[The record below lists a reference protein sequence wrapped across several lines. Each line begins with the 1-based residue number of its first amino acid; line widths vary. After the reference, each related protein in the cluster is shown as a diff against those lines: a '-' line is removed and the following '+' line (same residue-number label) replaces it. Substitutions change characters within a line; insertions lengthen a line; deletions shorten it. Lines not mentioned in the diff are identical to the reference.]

1 MDNAVAHQLREV
13 NKSKSH
19 ESIKNEAKFLIAA
32 YIDDNHIPTGTDLTE
47 YYQTIGSI
55 LEVHFNTAYTYYL
68 ARQGFLEYIRSYN
81 KAHELSLDEPV
92 VPVIAERDYLTISYG
107 WMVNGSQ
114 VSIACQQMIE
124 MWQRKRRF
132 SNNDLIE
139 SVLYCSVMYGG
150 LNDIDVLKALYQW
163 LLGERDIYQLQLPA
177 TDELPD
183 SGVSSESLAL
193 ILLSIDDDNYG
204 CSYTQS
210 HTSEDVS
217 ATSLQRYVE
226 YIPDDMTLCFLYVLK
241 DKKLKKEDVKSFE
254 IIINEI
260 CKKLK
265 LQNKDKSKPH
275 LSQLIKYA
283 DYHWRQ
289 MKGGDIDTALAI
301 VRQGK
306 IKTTGLTT
314 NKLINY
320 NQEVI
325 NSNLQPLTW
334 EELFVASFSESDE
347 KGTNSREYPS
357 FSKNLIKEVQDALKG
372 SKAPAIVKLELLQQE
387 FTQPNATRLLGWV
400 NSLLSDSNNR
410 LDTIS
415 KYLGCIGRDWL
426 MLTMD
431 ENLDEWSGEDFEAV
445 YEEIIQSKI
454 KDGRKRSILNKN
466 SGFGE
471 DNLDTDDDLVGCADD
486 VISQCSLNG
495 LKNEHINKNK
505 VSYLDK
511 LKDTQKFTYGRLRA
525 FHDYQRAS
533 YNTPFVH
540 FPWGNKRQVVN
551 ANMISPRIYH
561 AMKEYLVNS
570 GLDDEQKNLCL
581 VVLSLAYRTGLRI
594 KELIGVKVRDIAD
607 IYIDE
612 HGQRIEQPQIWLRP
626 NRYRRLKSSSASRL
640 IPINCLL
647 KKDELKQFTQLYRQQ
662 KRLKRRYLF
671 SQGSGDQPLPSVI
684 FSNLMKL
691 IWDRLLGEHDF
702 TFHSFRHTAI
712 SQLALVLSKSPLAQ
726 VMTDYDNEQCEKVI
740 KGVLGYHKEQ
750 GSWFGL
756 ASYAGHLTC
765 DTTFE
770 HYIHTAHLLAGER
783 LSNACLE
790 LPITVLELI
799 TDLDY
804 SAIYRQDKTAYDAT
818 TKTVQLNKIRP
829 YFLKK
834 TAVNKTP
841 LFKNADEPDS
851 NASQPLLNS
860 SLNELKESNT
870 NSIFIHPKYADVI
883 GFLEELQELK
893 ENSRDELL
901 PEVAIRHG
909 ISLNESKCLYLRASQ
924 LFDDDRLLLG
934 RPKGSKNQEVII
946 RALDRAY
953 QMSIKDPEKL
963 RVFIEIFAHKHNL
976 NNSSIHFGIKETQI
990 EMLQSFMLVG
1000 CQLIDANHW
1009 QVRTYSE
1016 QVVSDVKK
1024 DLGLNSS
1031 IRVGARESFHGY
1043 EVRVVQ
1049 KKRKHSDKNLATTNH
1064 YYASSGVLKYLG
1076 YLLMVLTKNKV

>member
-1 MDNAVAHQLREV
+1 MDNAVAHQLREE
-13 NKSKSH
+13 NKSKSY
-19 ESIKNEAKFLIAA
+19 ESIKNEAKALIAS
-32 YIDDNHIPTGTDLTE
+32 YIDDNQIPTRKDLTE

-55 LEVHFNTAYTYYL
+55 LEMHFDTAHSYYL
-68 ARQGFLEYIRSYN
+68 ARQGFLEFIRSYN
-81 KAHELSLDEPV
+81 KLHGLNLDEPV
-92 VPVIAERDYLTISYG
+92 VPVIAERDHLTISYD
-107 WMVNGSQ
+107 WMVNGAQ
-114 VSIACQQMIE
+114 VSLASQQMIE
-124 MWQRKRRF
+124 IWQRKRRF

-177 TDELPD
+177 TDELPG

-204 CSYTQS
+204 CSYTQG
-210 HTSEDVS
+210 HISEDIS
-217 ATSLQRYVE
+217 TTSLQRYVE
-226 YIPDDMTLCFLYVLK
+226 YIPDDMTLCFLYALK
-241 DKKLKKEDVKSFE
+241 NKKLKKEDVKSFE
-254 IIINEI
+254 TIISDI

-265 LQNKDKSKPH
+265 LQNKDKNKPH

-289 MKGGDIDTALAI
+289 IKGADIDSALSI

-325 NSNLQPLTW
+325 KSNPQPLTW
-334 EELFVASFSESDE
+334 EELFIASYSGSD
-347 KGTNSREYPS
+347 KKTTNSREYPS
-357 FSKNLIKEVQDALKG
+357 FSKNLIKEMQDALKG
-372 SKAPAIVKLELLQQE
+372 SKASAIIQVELLQQE
-387 FTQPNATRLLGWV
+387 LTQPNAMRLLGWV
-400 NSLLSDSNNR
+400 KSLLNDSNNR

-431 ENLDEWSGEDFEAV
+431 ENLDEWSDEDFEAV

-454 KDGRKRSILNKN
+454 KDGRKQSILHKD

-471 DNLDTDDDLVGCADD
+471 GNLDTDDALVGCADD
-486 VISQCSLNG
+486 VLSQGSLNV
-495 LKNEHINKNK
+495 LNSEHVKKNK
-505 VSYLDK
+505 ISYLDK

-525 FHDYQRAS
+525 FHNYQRTHYDAP
-533 YNTPFVH
+533 YVY
-540 FPWGNKRQVVN
+540 FPWGNKRQVIR
-551 ANMISPRIYH
+551 AAMISPRIYH
-561 AMKEYLVNS
+561 AMKEYIVNS
-570 GLDDEQKNLCL
+570 ELDLEQKRLCL
-581 VVLSLAYRTGLRI
+581 LILSLAYRTGMRI
-594 KELIGVKVRDIAD
+594 KELIGVKVHDIAD
-607 IYIDE
+607 IYTDE

-647 KKDELKQFTQLYRQQ
+647 KKDELEQFTQLYHQQ

-671 SQGSGDQPLPSVI
+671 SQGSGDQPLPSVF

-691 IWDRLLGEHDF
+691 IWDRLLEGYDF

-726 VMTDYDNEQCEKVI
+726 VMTDYDNEQYERVI
-740 KGVLGYHKEQ
+740 KDILGYHKEQ

-756 ASYAGHLTC
+756 ASFAGHLTC

-770 HYIHTAHLLAGER
+770 HYIHTAHLLAGEQ
-783 LSNACLE
+783 LSRAYLQ

-799 TDLDY
+799 TGLGY

-818 TKTVQLNKIRP
+818 TKTVQLNRIRP
-829 YFLKK
+829 YLLKRI
-834 TAVNKTP
+834 AVNKIP
-841 LFKNADEPDS
+841 LFKKANEPNI
-851 NASQPLLNS
+851 NASQQLLNGN
-860 SLNELKESNT
+860 LNGFNESNI

-893 ENSRDELL
+893 ENYRDELL

-909 ISLNESKCLYLRASQ
+909 ISLNESKCLYLRASK
-924 LFDDDRLLLG
+924 LFDDDRLSIG

-953 QMSIKDPEKL
+953 KMSIKDPEKL
-963 RVFIEIFAHKHNL
+963 RMFIEIFARKHNL
-976 NNSSIHFGIKETQI
+976 NNSSIHFGIKETQL
-990 EMLQSFMLVG
+990 EMLQSFMLAG
-1000 CQLIDANHW
+1000 CQLIDASHW
-1009 QVRTYSE
+1009 QVRAYSE

-1024 DLGLNSS
+1024 DLSLNSS
-1031 IRVGARESFHGY
+1031 IRVGARENFHGY

-1049 KKRKHSDKNLATTNH
+1049 KKRKRSDKNLANTDH

>member
-1 MDNAVAHQLREV
+1 MDNAVAHQLREE

-19 ESIKNEAKFLIAA
+19 ESIKNEAKALIAS
-32 YIDDNHIPTGTDLTE
+32 YVEGNQIPTGINLTE
-47 YYQTIGSI
+47 YYQTIGNI
-55 LEVHFNTAYTYYL
+55 LEMHFDTAHSYHL

-81 KAHELSLDEPV
+81 KAHELCLDEPV
-92 VPVIAERDYLTISYG
+92 VPVVAERDHLTISYD
-107 WMVNGSQ
+107 WMVNGAQ
-114 VSIACQQMIE
+114 VSLASQQMIE
-124 MWQRKRRF
+124 IWQRKRRF

-139 SVLYCSVMYGG
+139 SALYCSVMYGG
-150 LNDIDVLKALYQW
+150 LNDLDVLQALYQW
-163 LLGERDIYQLQLPA
+163 LLGEREIYQLQIPE
-177 TDELPD
+177 TDELLG
-183 SGVSSESLAL
+183 SGVSSESLAI

-204 CSYTQS
+204 CSHTQG
-210 HTSEDVS
+210 HVLDDVS
-217 ATSLQRYVE
+217 TISLQRYVE
-226 YIPDDMTLCFLYVLK
+226 YIPDDMTLCFLYALK
-241 DKKLKKEDVKSFE
+241 DKKLNREGIKSFE
-254 IIINEI
+254 TIISDI

-289 MKGGDIDTALAI
+289 MKGADIDSALSI

-325 NSNLQPLTW
+325 NSNPQPLTW
-334 EELFVASFSESDE
+334 SELFVASYSESD
-347 KGTNSREYPS
+347 KKITNSREYPS
-357 FSKNLIKEVQDALKG
+357 FSKNIIKEVQDALKG
-372 SKAPAIVKLELLQQE
+372 SKGSAIMKVELLQQE

-400 NSLLSDSNNR
+400 KSLLSDSNSR

-415 KYLGCIGRDWL
+415 KYVGCIGRDWL

-431 ENLDEWSGEDFEAV
+431 ENLDEWSNEDFEAV

-454 KDGRKRSILNKN
+454 KDGRKQSILHKDA
-466 SGFGE
+466 GFNE
-471 DNLDTDDDLVGCADD
+471 DNLDTDYDLVGYADD
-486 VISQCSLNG
+486 VLSQSSFNVLT
-495 LKNEHINKNK
+495 NEHLKKNK
-505 VSYLDK
+505 VSCLYK
-511 LKDTQKFTYGRLRA
+511 LKDTQKFTYGRLKA
-525 FHDYQRAS
+525 FHDYQKEYCDAP
-533 YNTPFVH
+533 YVY
-540 FPWGNKRQVVN
+540 FPWGNRRQVVN
-551 ANMISPRIYH
+551 ENMISPRIYH
-561 AMKEYLVNS
+561 AMEEYLITS
-570 GLDDEQKNLCL
+570 DLDYEQKNLCL
-581 VVLSLAYRTGLRI
+581 VVLSLAYRTGMRI

-640 IPINCLL
+640 IPINSLL
-647 KKDELKQFTQLYRQQ
+647 KKDELEQFIQLYRQQ

-671 SQGSGDQPLPSVI
+671 SQGSGDQPLTSI
-684 FSNLMKL
+684 FFSNLMKL

-726 VMTDYDNEQCEKVI
+726 VMTDYDNEQCKKVI
-740 KGVLGYHKEQ
+740 KGILGYHKKQ
-750 GSWFGL
+750 GAWFGL
-756 ASYAGHLTC
+756 ASLSGHLTC

-770 HYIHTAHLLAGER
+770 HYIHIAHLLVGEQ

-790 LPITVLELI
+790 LPIATLELI
-799 TDLDY
+799 TGLGY
-804 SAIYRQDKTAYDAT
+804 STIYRQDKTAYDAT
-818 TKTVQLNKIRP
+818 TKTVQLNRMRP
-829 YFLKK
+829 YLLKK
-834 TAVNKTP
+834 IAVNKTP
-841 LFKNADEPDS
+841 LFKSADEPNS
-851 NASQPLLNS
+851 NASQQLLNGN
-860 SLNELKESNT
+860 LNEFKESNT
-870 NSIFIHPKYADVI
+870 SSIFIHPKYADVI
-883 GFLEELQELK
+883 GFLEELQKLSI
-893 ENSRDELL
+893 NSKDELL

-909 ISLNESKCLYLRASQ
+909 ISLNESKCLYLRASE
-924 LFDDDRLLLG
+924 LFNDDKLLLG

-946 RALDRAY
+946 KALDRAY

-963 RVFIEIFAHKHNL
+963 RMFIEIFAHKQNL
-976 NNSSIHFGIKETQI
+976 NNSSIHFGIKETQL

-1000 CQLIDANHW
+1000 CQLIDASHW
-1009 QVRTYSE
+1009 QVRAYSE
-1016 QVVSDVKK
+1016 QAVSDVKK
-1024 DLGLNSS
+1024 DLSLNSL

-1049 KKRKHSDKNLATTNH
+1049 RKRKHSDKNLATTDH

-1076 YLLMVLTKNKV
+1076 HTLMILVE

>member
-1 MDNAVAHQLREV
+1 MDNAVAHHLREE

-19 ESIKNEAKFLIAA
+19 EAIKNEAKVLIAS
-32 YIDDNHIPTGTDLTE
+32 YVDDNHIPVSTDLTE

-55 LEVHFNTAYTYYL
+55 LEVHFDTAHSYYL
-68 ARQGFLEYIRSYN
+68 ARQGFLEFIRSYN
-81 KAHELSLDEPV
+81 KLHRLNLDEPV
-92 VPVIAERDYLTISYG
+92 VPVIAERDHLTISYD
-107 WMVNGSQ
+107 WMINGAQ
-114 VSIACQQMIE
+114 VSLASQQMIE
-124 MWQRKRRF
+124 IWQRKRRF

-139 SVLYCSVMYGG
+139 SMLYCSVIYGG

-163 LLGERDIYQLQLPA
+163 LLGEREIYQLQIPA
-177 TDELPD
+177 TDELLG

-204 CSYTQS
+204 YS
-210 HTSEDVS
+210 HTQGRILEVMSD
-217 ATSLQRYVE
+217 TSLQRYVE
-226 YIPDDMTLCFLYVLK
+226 YIPDDMTLCFLYALK
-241 DKKLKKEDVKSFE
+241 DKKLNREGVKSFAT
-254 IIINEI
+254 IISDI

-289 MKGGDIDTALAI
+289 MKGADIDGALAI

-314 NKLINY
+314 NKLIHY

-325 NSNLQPLTW
+325 KLNPQPLTW
-334 EELFVASFSESDE
+334 SELFVASYSESDR
-347 KGTNSREYPS
+347 KSTNSREYPS

-372 SKAPAIVKLELLQQE
+372 SKALAIMKLELLQQE
-387 FTQPNATRLLGWV
+387 FTQSNAIRLLGWI
-400 NSLLSDSNNR
+400 NGMLSDSNNR

-415 KYLGCIGRDWL
+415 KYVGCIGRDWL

-431 ENLDEWSGEDFEAV
+431 ENLDEWSEEDFEAV

-454 KDGRKRSILNKN
+454 KDGRKQSILHKA
-466 SGFGE
+466 SGFSK

-486 VISQCSLNG
+486 VLSQGSIDSSIR
-495 LKNEHINKNK
+495 EPADENK
-505 VSYLDK
+505 VSCLNK

-525 FHDYQRAS
+525 FHDYQRAY
-533 YNTPFVH
+533 YNAPFVY
-540 FPWGNKRQVVN
+540 FPWGNKRQVVK

-561 AMKEYLVNS
+561 TMKEYLGTS
-570 GLDDEQKNLCL
+570 DLEYEQKNLCL
-581 VVLSLAYRTGLRI
+581 VILSLAYRTGMRI
-594 KELIGVKVRDIAD
+594 KELIGIKVGDIAD
-607 IYIDE
+607 IYTDE

-640 IPINCLL
+640 IPVNCLI
-647 KKDELKQFTQLYRQQ
+647 KQDELEQFIQLYHQQ
-662 KRLKRRYLF
+662 KRLKRHYLF
-671 SQGSGDQPLPSVI
+671 SQGSGDQPLPSVF

-712 SQLALVLSKSPLAQ
+712 SQQALVLSKSPLAQ
-726 VMTDYDNEQCEKVI
+726 VMTDYDNEQCERVI
-740 KGVLGYHKEQ
+740 KDILGYHKEQ
-750 GSWFGL
+750 GAWFGL
-756 ASYAGHLTC
+756 ASIAGHLTC

-799 TDLDY
+799 TNLDY

-818 TKTVQLNKIRP
+818 TKTVQLDKIRS

-834 TAVNKTP
+834 IAVNRTP
-841 LFKNADEPDS
+841 LFKNIDEPNS
-851 NASQPLLNS
+851 NASQQLLNRN
-860 SLNELKESNT
+860 LNGFNESNI
-870 NSIFIHPKYADVI
+870 NSIFIHAKYADVI

-901 PEVAIRHG
+901 PEVTIRHG
-909 ISLNESKCLYLRASQ
+909 ISLNESKCLYLRASE

-934 RPKGSKNQEVII
+934 RPKGNKNQEVII

-963 RVFIEIFAHKHNL
+963 RMFVEIFAYKHNL
-976 NNSSIHFGIKETQI
+976 NNSSIYFGIKEIQLK
-990 EMLQSFMLVG
+990 MLQSFMLVG

-1009 QVRTYSE
+1009 QVRAYSE
-1016 QVVSDVKK
+1016 QAVSDVKK
-1024 DLGLNSS
+1024 DLSLSSS

-1049 KKRKHSDKNLATTNH
+1049 KKRKHSDKNLATTDH

-1076 YLLMVLTKNKV
+1076 YLLMVLTKDKV

>member
-1 MDNAVAHQLREV
+1 MDNAVAHQLREE

-19 ESIKNEAKFLIAA
+19 ESIKNEAKFLIAS
-32 YIDDNHIPTGTDLTE
+32 YVDENSLSIETDLTE
-47 YYQTIGSI
+47 YYQTIGSM
-55 LEVHFNTAYTYYL
+55 LEVHFDTAHTYYL

-92 VPVIAERDYLTISYG
+92 VPVIAERDHLTISYD
-107 WMVNGSQ
+107 WMVNGAQ
-114 VSIACQQMIE
+114 VSLASQQMIE

-163 LLGERDIYQLQLPA
+163 LLGESKIYQLQVPA
-177 TDELPD
+177 TDELPG
-183 SGVSSESLAL
+183 SGINHESLAL

-204 CSYTQS
+204 CSHTQGLN
-210 HTSEDVS
+210 SEDLS

-226 YIPDDMTLCFLYVLK
+226 YIPDDMTLCFLYALK
-241 DKKLKKEDVKSFE
+241 DKKLKREGAKSFE
-254 IIINEI
+254 IIVDDI

-265 LQNKDKSKPH
+265 LQNKDKSKPY
-275 LSQLIKYA
+275 LSHLIKYA

-289 MKGGDIDTALAI
+289 MKGGDINTALAI

-320 NQEVI
+320 NQEVFK
-325 NSNLQPLTW
+325 SKPQPLTW
-334 EELFVASFSESDE
+334 SELFVASYSGSD
-347 KGTNSREYPS
+347 KKSTNSRDYPS

-372 SKAPAIVKLELLQQE
+372 SKTSAIMQIELLQQE
-387 FTQPNATRLLGWV
+387 LTQPNAMRLLGWV
-400 NSLLSDSNNR
+400 KSLLNDSNNR

-431 ENLDEWSGEDFEAV
+431 EDLDEWSDEDFEAV

-454 KDGRKRSILNKN
+454 KDGRKQSILHKD

-471 DNLDTDDDLVGCADD
+471 DNIDTNEDLVGCADD
-486 VISQCSLNG
+486 VSSQVSLNV
-495 LKNEHINKNK
+495 LNNEHINKNK

-533 YNTPFVH
+533 YNAPFVY

-561 AMKEYLVNS
+561 AMKEYLVTS
-570 GLDDEQKNLCL
+570 DLDYEQKNLCL

-607 IYIDE
+607 IYLDE
-612 HGQRIEQPQIWLRP
+612 YGQPIEQPQMWLRP

-662 KRLKRRYLF
+662 KRLKRCYLF
-671 SQGSGDQPLPSVI
+671 SQGSGDQPLPSVF

-712 SQLALVLSKSPLAQ
+712 SPLALVLSKSPLTQ

-740 KGVLGYHKEQ
+740 KGVLGYHKDQ
-750 GSWFGL
+750 GTWFGL
-756 ASYAGHLTC
+756 ASLAGHLTC

-799 TDLDY
+799 TGLDY
-804 SAIYRQDKTAYDAT
+804 SIIYRQDKTAYDAM
-818 TKTVQLNKIRP
+818 TKTIKLG
-829 YFLKK
+829 
-834 TAVNKTP
+834 AV
-841 LFKNADEPDS
+841 
-851 NASQPLLNS
+851 
-860 SLNELKESNT
+860 
-870 NSIFIHPKYADVI
+870 
-883 GFLEELQELK
+883 
-893 ENSRDELL
+893 
-901 PEVAIRHG
+901 
-909 ISLNESKCLYLRASQ
+909 
-924 LFDDDRLLLG
+924 
-934 RPKGSKNQEVII
+934 
-946 RALDRAY
+946 LD
-953 QMSIKDPEKL
+953 
-963 RVFIEIFAHKHNL
+963 N
-976 NNSSIHFGIKETQI
+976 
-990 EMLQSFMLVG
+990 
-1000 CQLIDANHW
+1000 
-1009 QVRTYSE
+1009 
-1016 QVVSDVKK
+1016 
-1024 DLGLNSS
+1024 
-1031 IRVGARESFHGY
+1031 
-1043 EVRVVQ
+1043 
-1049 KKRKHSDKNLATTNH
+1049 
-1064 YYASSGVLKYLG
+1064 
-1076 YLLMVLTKNKV
+1076 

>member
-1 MDNAVAHQLREV
+1 MDNAVAHQLREE

-19 ESIKNEAKFLIAA
+19 ESIKNEAKALIAS
-32 YIDDNHIPTGTDLTE
+32 YVEGNQIPTGINLTE
-47 YYQTIGSI
+47 YYQTIGNI
-55 LEVHFNTAYTYYL
+55 LEMHFDTAHSYHL

-81 KAHELSLDEPV
+81 KAHELCLDEPV
-92 VPVIAERDYLTISYG
+92 VPVVAERDHLTISYD
-107 WMVNGSQ
+107 WMVNGAQ
-114 VSIACQQMIE
+114 VSLASQQMIE
-124 MWQRKRRF
+124 IWQRKRRF

-163 LLGERDIYQLQLPA
+163 LIGERDIYQLLLPA
-177 TDELPD
+177 TDELPG

-204 CSYTQS
+204 CSYTQG
-210 HTSEDVS
+210 HISEDIS
-217 ATSLQRYVE
+217 TTSLQRYVE
-226 YIPDDMTLCFLYVLK
+226 YIPDDMTLCFLYALK
-241 DKKLKKEDVKSFE
+241 NKKLKKEDVKSFE
-254 IIINEI
+254 TIISDI

-289 MKGGDIDTALAI
+289 MKGADIDSALSI

-325 NSNLQPLTW
+325 KSNPQPLTW
-334 EELFVASFSESDE
+334 EELFIASYSGSD
-347 KGTNSREYPS
+347 KKTTNSREYPS
-357 FSKNLIKEVQDALKG
+357 FSKNLIKEMQDALKG
-372 SKAPAIVKLELLQQE
+372 SKASAIIQVELLQQE
-387 FTQPNATRLLGWV
+387 LTQPNAMRLLGWV
-400 NSLLSDSNNR
+400 KSLLNDSNNR

-431 ENLDEWSGEDFEAV
+431 ENLDEWSDEDFEAV

-454 KDGRKRSILNKN
+454 KDGRKQSILHKD

-471 DNLDTDDDLVGCADD
+471 GNLDTDDALVGCADD
-486 VISQCSLNG
+486 VLSQGSLNV
-495 LKNEHINKNK
+495 LNSEHVKKNK
-505 VSYLDK
+505 ISYLDK

-525 FHDYQRAS
+525 FHNYQRTHYDAP
-533 YNTPFVH
+533 YVY
-540 FPWGNKRQVVN
+540 FPWGNKRQVIR
-551 ANMISPRIYH
+551 AAMISPRIYH
-561 AMKEYLVNS
+561 AMKEYIVNS
-570 GLDDEQKNLCL
+570 ELDLEQKRLCL
-581 VVLSLAYRTGLRI
+581 LILSLAYRTGMRI
-594 KELIGVKVRDIAD
+594 KELIGVKVHDIAD
-607 IYIDE
+607 IYTDE

-647 KKDELKQFTQLYRQQ
+647 KKDELEQFTQLYHQQ

-671 SQGSGDQPLPSVI
+671 SQGSGDQPLPSVF

-691 IWDRLLGEHDF
+691 IWDRLLEGYDF

-726 VMTDYDNEQCEKVI
+726 VMTDYDNEQYERVI
-740 KGVLGYHKEQ
+740 KDILGYHKEQ

-756 ASYAGHLTC
+756 ASFAGHLTC

-770 HYIHTAHLLAGER
+770 HYIHTAHLLAGEQ
-783 LSNACLE
+783 LSRAYLQ

-799 TDLDY
+799 TGLGY

-818 TKTVQLNKIRP
+818 TKTVQLNRIRP
-829 YFLKK
+829 YLLKRI
-834 TAVNKTP
+834 AVNKIP
-841 LFKNADEPDS
+841 LFKKANEPNI
-851 NASQPLLNS
+851 NASQQLLNGN
-860 SLNELKESNT
+860 LNGFNESNI

-893 ENSRDELL
+893 ENYRDELL

-909 ISLNESKCLYLRASQ
+909 ISLNESKCLYLRASE
-924 LFDDDRLLLG
+924 LFNDDKLLLG

-946 RALDRAY
+946 KALDRAY

-963 RVFIEIFAHKHNL
+963 RMFIEIFAHKQNL
-976 NNSSIHFGIKETQI
+976 NNSSIHFGIKETQL

-1000 CQLIDANHW
+1000 CQLIDASHW
-1009 QVRTYSE
+1009 QVRAYSE

-1024 DLGLNSS
+1024 DLSLNSS
-1031 IRVGARESFHGY
+1031 IRVGARENFHGY

-1049 KKRKHSDKNLATTNH
+1049 KKRKRSDKNLANTDH

>member
-1 MDNAVAHQLREV
+1 MDNAVAHQLREE

-19 ESIKNEAKFLIAA
+19 ESIKDKAKFLITS
-32 YIDDNHIPTGTDLTE
+32 YVDDNHVPTGTDLTE

-55 LEVHFNTAYTYYL
+55 LEVHFDTAHSYYL

-81 KAHELSLDEPV
+81 KAHGLSLDEPV
-92 VPVIAERDYLTISYG
+92 VPVIAERDNLTISYD
-107 WMVNGSQ
+107 WMVNGAQ
-114 VSIACQQMIE
+114 VSLASQQMIE

-163 LLGERDIYQLQLPA
+163 LLGEREIYQLQVPA
-177 TDELPD
+177 TDELPS
-183 SGVSSESLAL
+183 SGIDHESLAL

-204 CSYTQS
+204 CSYMQGR
-210 HTSEDVS
+210 TSGGISD
-217 ATSLQRYVE
+217 TSLQRYVE
-226 YIPDDMTLCFLYVLK
+226 YIPDDMTLCFLYALK
-241 DKKLKKEDVKSFE
+241 DKKLKREGVKSFE
-254 IIINEI
+254 TIVDDI

-265 LQNKDKSKPH
+265 LQNKDKSKPY
-275 LSQLIKYA
+275 LSHLIKYA

-301 VRQGK
+301 VKQGK

-320 NQEVI
+320 NQEVFK
-325 NSNLQPLTW
+325 SKPQPLTW
-334 EELFVASFSESDE
+334 SELFVASYSESD
-347 KGTNSREYPS
+347 KKSTNSRDYPS

-372 SKAPAIVKLELLQQE
+372 SKASAIIQVELLQQE
-387 FTQPNATRLLGWV
+387 LTQPNAMRLLGWV
-400 NSLLSDSNNR
+400 KSLLNDSNNR

-431 ENLDEWSGEDFEAV
+431 ENLDEWSDEDFEAV

-454 KDGRKRSILNKN
+454 KDGRKHSILHKA
-466 SGFGE
+466 SGFDKG
-471 DNLDTDDDLVGCADD
+471 NLDTDDLVGCADD
-486 VISQCSLNG
+486 VLSQGSLNV
-495 LKNEHINKNK
+495 LNNEHLNKNK

-525 FHDYQRAS
+525 FHDYQRAH
-533 YNTPFVH
+533 YNAPFVY

-570 GLDDEQKNLCL
+570 DLDDEQKNLCL

-607 IYIDE
+607 IYTDE

-647 KKDELKQFTQLYRQQ
+647 MKDELEQFTQLYRQQ
-662 KRLKRRYLF
+662 KRLRRRYLF
-671 SQGSGDQPLPSVI
+671 SQGSGDQPLPSI
-684 FSNLMKL
+684 FFSNLMKL

-712 SQLALVLSKSPLAQ
+712 SQLALVLSNSPLAQ
-726 VMTDYDNEQCEKVI
+726 VMTDYDNEQCKKVI
-740 KGVLGYHKEQ
+740 KGVLGYHKDQ

-770 HYIHTAHLLAGER
+770 YYIHTAHLLAGER
-783 LSNACLE
+783 LSNAHLE
-790 LPITVLELI
+790 LPITVLELV
-799 TDLDY
+799 TGLDY
-804 SAIYRQDKTAYDAT
+804 SIIYRQDKAAYDAT
-818 TKTVQLNKIRP
+818 TKTVKLNKIRP
-829 YFLKK
+829 CFLKK

-841 LFKNADEPDS
+841 LFKNTDEPDS
-851 NASQPLLNS
+851 NASQQLLNGN
-860 SLNELKESNT
+860 LNGFDESNT

-893 ENSRDELL
+893 ANSRDELL
-901 PEVAIRHG
+901 PEIAIRHA
-909 ISLNESKCLYLRASQ
+909 ISLTEAKCIYHSASE

-934 RPKGSKNQEVII
+934 RSKGSKNQEIII

-963 RVFIEIFAHKHNL
+963 RMFIEIFAHKHNL
-976 NNSSIHFGIKETQI
+976 NNSSIHFGIKETQL

-1000 CQLIDANHW
+1000 CQLIDASHW
-1009 QVRTYSE
+1009 QVRAYSE
-1016 QVVSDVKK
+1016 QAVSDVKK
-1024 DLGLNSS
+1024 DLSLNSS

-1049 KKRKHSDKNLATTNH
+1049 KKRKHSDKNLATTDH

-1076 YLLMVLTKNKV
+1076 YLLMVLVIF

>member
-1 MDNAVAHQLREV
+1 MDNAVAHQLREE
-13 NKSKSH
+13 NKSKNH
-19 ESIKNEAKFLIAA
+19 ESIKNEAKVLIASYVDENSLSIGA
-32 YIDDNHIPTGTDLTE
+32 DLTE
-47 YYQTIGSI
+47 YYQAIDSV
-55 LEVHFNTAYTYYL
+55 LEIRFDTAHTYYL

-81 KAHELSLDEPV
+81 KAHELNLDEPV
-92 VPVIAERDYLTISYG
+92 VPVIAERDDLTISYD
-107 WMVNGSQ
+107 WMVNGAQ
-114 VSIACQQMIE
+114 VSLASQQMIE

-150 LNDIDVLKALYQW
+150 LDDIDVLKALYQW
-163 LLGERDIYQLQLPA
+163 LLGEREIYQLQVPA
-177 TDELPD
+177 TDELPG
-183 SGVSSESLAL
+183 SGNDHESLAL

-204 CSYTQS
+204 CSHTQG
-210 HTSEDVS
+210 HTSGDIS
-217 ATSLQRYVE
+217 DTSLQRYVE
-226 YIPDDMTLCFLYVLK
+226 YIPDDMTLCFLYALK
-241 DKKLKKEDVKSFE
+241 DKKLKKEGVKSFE
-254 IIINEI
+254 TIINEI

-301 VRQGK
+301 VRQGR

-320 NQEVI
+320 NQEVFK
-325 NSNLQPLTW
+325 SNPQPLTW
-334 EELFVASFSESDE
+334 SELFVASYSGSD
-347 KGTNSREYPS
+347 KKSTNSREYPS

-372 SKAPAIVKLELLQQE
+372 SKDSAIVQLELLQQE

-400 NSLLSDSNNR
+400 KSLLSDSNNR

-415 KYLGCIGRDWL
+415 KYVGCIGRDWL

-431 ENLDEWSGEDFEAV
+431 ENLDEWSDEDFEAV

-454 KDGRKRSILNKN
+454 KDGRKQSILYKD

-471 DNLDTDDDLVGCADD
+471 DSLETEDDLFGCADD
-486 VISQCSLNG
+486 ELNQSSIDSSIRE
-495 LKNEHINKNK
+495 LADENK
-505 VSYLDK
+505 VSYLNK

-533 YNTPFVH
+533 YNAPFVY

-612 HGQRIEQPQIWLRP
+612 HGQRIQQPQIWLRP

-647 KKDELKQFTQLYRQQ
+647 KKDELTQFTQLYRQQ

-671 SQGSGDQPLPSVI
+671 SQGSGDQPLPSVV

-691 IWDRLLGEHDF
+691 IWDRLLGEHNF
-702 TFHSFRHTAI
+702 TFHSFRHTTI
-712 SQLALVLSKSPLAQ
+712 SQLALVLSKSSLAQ

-740 KGVLGYHKEQ
+740 KGVLGYHKDQ
-750 GSWFGL
+750 GAWIGL
-756 ASYAGHLTC
+756 ASFAGHLTC

-783 LSNACLE
+783 LNRACLE

-799 TDLDY
+799 TGLDY

-818 TKTVQLNKIRP
+818 TKTVKLNKIRS

-841 LFKNADEPDS
+841 LFKNIDQPD
-851 NASQPLLNS
+851 NNTSQQLLNS
-860 SLNELKESNT
+860 NLDDFKESNT

-883 GFLEELQELK
+883 GFLKELQELK

-909 ISLNESKCLYLRASQ
+909 ISLNESKCLYLRASE

-934 RPKGSKNQEVII
+934 RPKGGKNQEVII

-953 QMSIKDPEKL
+953 QMSIKNPEQL
-963 RVFIEIFAHKHNL
+963 RMFIEIFAHKQNL
-976 NNSSIHFGIKETQI
+976 NNSSIHFGIKEAQL

-1000 CQLIDANHW
+1000 CQLIDASHW
-1009 QVRTYSE
+1009 QVRAYSE
-1016 QVVSDVKK
+1016 QAVSDVKK
-1024 DLGLNSS
+1024 DLSLNSS

-1049 KKRKHSDKNLATTNH
+1049 KKRKRSENNMALTKD

-1076 YLLMVLTKNKV
+1076 YLLMVLVAN

>member
-1 MDNAVAHQLREV
+1 MDNAVAHQLREE

-19 ESIKNEAKFLIAA
+19 EAIKNEAKVLIAS
-32 YIDDNHIPTGTDLTE
+32 YVDDNHIPTGTDLTE
-47 YYQTIGSI
+47 YYQAIDSV
-55 LEVHFNTAYTYYL
+55 LEMHFDTAHTYYL

-81 KAHELSLDEPV
+81 KAHELNLDEPV
-92 VPVIAERDYLTISYG
+92 VPVIAERDNLTISYD
-107 WMVNGSQ
+107 WMVNGTQ
-114 VSIACQQMIE
+114 VSHASQQMIE
-124 MWQRKRRF
+124 IWQRKKRF
-132 SNNDLIE
+132 SNNDFIE
-139 SVLYCSVMYGG
+139 SALYCSVMYGG
-150 LNDIDVLKALYQW
+150 LDDIDVLKALYQW
-163 LLGERDIYQLQLPA
+163 LLGEREIYQLQVPA
-177 TDELPD
+177 TDELPG
-183 SGVSSESLAL
+183 SGIDHESLAL

-204 CSYTQS
+204 CSHTQG
-210 HTSEDVS
+210 HTSGDIS
-217 ATSLQRYVE
+217 DTSLQRYVE
-226 YIPDDMTLCFLYVLK
+226 YIPDDMTLCFLYALK
-241 DKKLKKEDVKSFE
+241 DKKLKKEGVKSFE
-254 IIINEI
+254 TIINEI

-301 VRQGK
+301 VRQGR

-320 NQEVI
+320 NQEVFK
-325 NSNLQPLTW
+325 SNPQPLTW
-334 EELFVASFSESDE
+334 SELFVASYSGSD
-347 KGTNSREYPS
+347 KKSTNSRDYPS

-372 SKAPAIVKLELLQQE
+372 SKASAIIQVELLQQE
-387 FTQPNATRLLGWV
+387 LTQPNAMRLLGWV
-400 NSLLSDSNNR
+400 KSLLNDSNNR

-431 ENLDEWSGEDFEAV
+431 EELDEWSDEDFEAV

-454 KDGRKRSILNKN
+454 KDGRKQSILNKDTDFN
-466 SGFGE
+466 E
-471 DNLDTDDDLVGCADD
+471 DNLDKDDDLAIYADD
-486 VISQCSLNG
+486 VLSQGSLNV
-495 LKNEHINKNK
+495 LNNEHLSKNK

-525 FHDYQRAS
+525 FHDYQRAH
-533 YNTPFVH
+533 YNAPFVY

-570 GLDDEQKNLCL
+570 DLDDAQKNLCL

-594 KELIGVKVRDIAD
+594 KELIGVKVSDIAD
-607 IYIDE
+607 IYLDE

-647 KKDELKQFTQLYRQQ
+647 KKDELEQFTQLYRQQ

-671 SQGSGDQPLPSVI
+671 SQGSGDQPLPSVV

-712 SQLALVLSKSPLAQ
+712 SQQALVLSNSPLAQ
-726 VMTDYDNEQCEKVI
+726 VMTDYDNEQCGRVI
-740 KGVLGYHKEQ
+740 EGILGYHKYQ
-750 GSWFGL
+750 GTWFGL
-756 ASYAGHLTC
+756 ASLAGHLTC

-799 TDLDY
+799 TGLDY
-804 SAIYRQDKTAYDAT
+804 SIIYRQDKTAYDAT
-818 TKTVQLNKIRP
+818 TKTVQLDKIRS

-834 TAVNKTP
+834 IAVNRTP
-841 LFKNADEPDS
+841 LFKNIDEPNS
-851 NASQPLLNS
+851 NAIQQLLNRN
-860 SLNELKESNT
+860 LNGFNESNI

-883 GFLEELQELK
+883 GFLEELQKLSI
-893 ENSRDELL
+893 NSRDEML
-901 PEVAIRHG
+901 PETAIRHG
-909 ISLNESKCLYLRASQ
+909 INLTEAQSMYHRARKI
-924 LFDDDRLLLG
+924 FDDDRLLLG
-934 RPKGSKNQEVII
+934 RPRGSENQATLI
-946 RALDRAY
+946 RALNRAY
-953 QMSIKDPEKL
+953 QMSINNPDQLKL
-963 RVFIEIFAHKHNL
+963 FIKIFILKQNL
-976 NNSSIHFGIKETQI
+976 KPASIHFGIKQEQ
-990 EMLQSFMLVG
+990 LQLLLDFMAVG
-1000 CQLIDANHW
+1000 CQLIDSSQWQIRASSKQAVIDLKKSLRIDK
-1009 QVRTYSE
+1009 QVRIGSR
-1016 QVVSDVKK
+1016 Q
-1024 DLGLNSS
+1024 N
-1031 IRVGARESFHGY
+1031 FHGY
-1043 EVRVVQ
+1043 DVRVIE
-1049 KKRKHSDKNLATTNH
+1049 KKRKRSDKNMAKTDN
-1064 YYASSGVLKYLG
+1064 YDASSGVLRYLG
-1076 YLLMVLTKNKV
+1076 YLLMVLVEF

>member
-1 MDNAVAHQLREV
+1 MDNAVAHRLREV

-19 ESIKNEAKFLIAA
+19 ESIKNEAKVLIAS
-32 YIDDNHIPTGTDLTE
+32 YVDDNHIPTGTDLTE

-55 LEVHFNTAYTYYL
+55 LEVHFDTAHTYYL
-68 ARQGFLEYIRSYN
+68 ARQGFVEYIRSYN

-92 VPVIAERDYLTISYG
+92 VPVIAERDHLTISYD
-107 WMVNGSQ
+107 WMVNGAQ
-114 VSIACQQMIE
+114 VSLACQQMIE

-163 LLGERDIYQLQLPA
+163 LLGEREIYQLQVPA
-177 TDELPD
+177 TDELSG

-193 ILLSIDDDNYG
+193 ILLSIDDDSYG
-204 CSYTQS
+204 CSYTQG
-210 HTSEDVS
+210 HTSEDIS

-226 YIPDDMTLCFLYVLK
+226 YIPDDMTLCFLYALK
-241 DKKLKKEDVKSFE
+241 DKKLKREGVKSFE
-254 IIINEI
+254 TIISDI

-275 LSQLIKYA
+275 LSHLIKYA

-289 MKGGDIDTALAI
+289 MKGADIDSALAI

-325 NSNLQPLTW
+325 KSNLQPLTW
-334 EELFVASFSESDE
+334 SELFVASYSGSD
-347 KGTNSREYPS
+347 KKTTNSRECPS
-357 FSKNLIKEVQDALKG
+357 FSKNLIKEMQDALKG
-372 SKAPAIVKLELLQQE
+372 SKTSAIMQIELLQQG
-387 FTQPNATRLLGWV
+387 FTQPNAMRLLGWV
-400 NSLLSDSNNR
+400 KSLLSDSNNR

-431 ENLDEWSGEDFEAV
+431 ENLDEWSDEDFEAV

-454 KDGRKRSILNKN
+454 KDGRKFSILKKDSDLNDEAISNINEDAVIIKSDLSEASNLVNKLA
-466 SGFGE
+466 S
-471 DNLDTDDDLVGCADD
+471 D
-486 VISQCSLNG
+486 I
-495 LKNEHINKNK
+495 K

-525 FHDYQRAS
+525 FHDYQRAH
-533 YNTPFVH
+533 YNAPFVY

-561 AMKEYLVNS
+561 AMKEYLVTS
-570 GLDDEQKNLCL
+570 YLDDEQKNLCL

-647 KKDELKQFTQLYRQQ
+647 KQDELEQFTQLYCQQ
-662 KRLKRRYLF
+662 KRLKRRYFF
-671 SQGSGDQPLPSVI
+671 SQGSGDQPLPSVV

-712 SQLALVLSKSPLAQ
+712 SQLALVLSKSPLSQ
-726 VMTDYDNEQCEKVI
+726 VMTDYDSEQCEKVI
-740 KGVLGYHKEQ
+740 KGVLGYHKDQ

-756 ASYAGHLTC
+756 ASLAGHLTC

-770 HYIHTAHLLAGER
+770 YYIHIAHLLVGEQ
-783 LSNACLE
+783 LSKACLE

-799 TDLDY
+799 TGLDY
-804 SAIYRQDKTAYDAT
+804 SCIYRQDNTAYDAT
-818 TKTVQLNKIRP
+818 TKTVQLDKIRS

-841 LFKNADEPDS
+841 LFKNADEPDNNPSQQMLNGNS
-851 NASQPLLNS
+851 NEFEVL
-860 SLNELKESNT
+860 NT
-870 NSIFIHPKYADVI
+870 NSIFIHSKYADVI
-883 GFLEELQELK
+883 GFLEELQKLSI
-893 ENSRDELL
+893 NSRDEML
-901 PEVAIRHG
+901 PETAIRHG
-909 ISLNESKCLYLRASQ
+909 INLTEAQSMYHRARKI
-924 LFDDDRLLLG
+924 FDDDRLLLG
-934 RPKGSKNQEVII
+934 RPRGSENQATLI
-946 RALDRAY
+946 RTLDRAY
-953 QMSIKDPEKL
+953 QMSINNPDQLKL
-963 RVFIEIFAHKHNL
+963 FIKIFILKQNL
-976 NNSSIHFGIKETQI
+976 KPASIHFGIKQEQ
-990 EMLQSFMLVG
+990 LQLLQDFMAVG
-1000 CQLIDANHW
+1000 CQLIDSSHW
-1009 QVRTYSE
+1009 QIRASSKKVVSDLKKSLGIDIQVRTGCR
-1016 QVVSDVKK
+1016 Q
-1024 DLGLNSS
+1024 N
-1031 IRVGARESFHGY
+1031 FHGY
-1043 EVRVVQ
+1043 DVRVIE
-1049 KKRKHSDKNLATTNH
+1049 KKRKRSDKNMALTRD
-1064 YYASSGVLKYLG
+1064 YYASSGVMKYLG
-1076 YLLMVLTKNKV
+1076 YILMILVEW